1 MFLEKVIV
9 GELLT
14 NCYIFGTDK
23 EVIVIDP
30 GDEGTKIE
38 NIINRFNLK
47 VSAIVLTHGH
57 FDHIMAAHFLK
68 NRFKTKI
75 IANIN
80 EKELL
85 NNPRLNLS
93 RHIGDEISIEAD
105 IYLNDGEFIDID
117 DFKLNVIHTPG
128 HTFGSMCLLYDNKIL
143 FSGDTIFKDTYGRT
157 DLPTGNDDSIINS
170 IKTKIL
176 TLNKDITIY
185 PGHGFSTTIRDEIS
199 NYI

>member
-9 GELLT
+9 GEFLT

-38 NIINRFNLK
+38 NIINRYNLK
-47 VSAIVLTHGH
+47 VSAIILTHGH
-57 FDHIMAAHFLK
+57 FDHMMAAHFLK

-75 IANIN
+75 VANIN

-85 NNPRLNLS
+85 KTPRFNLS
-93 RHIGDEISIEAD
+93 NYVGDEISIEAD
-105 IYLNDGEFIDID
+105 IYLNDGDFIDID
-117 DFKLNVIHTPG
+117 DYKLKVIHTPG
-128 HTFGSMCLLYDNKIL
+128 HTIGSMCLLFDDKIL

-157 DLPTGNDDSIINS
+157 DLPTGNDNSIIDS

-176 TLNKDITIY
+176 TLNKDIIIY
-185 PGHGFSTTIRDEIS
+185 PGHGFSTTVRDEIT